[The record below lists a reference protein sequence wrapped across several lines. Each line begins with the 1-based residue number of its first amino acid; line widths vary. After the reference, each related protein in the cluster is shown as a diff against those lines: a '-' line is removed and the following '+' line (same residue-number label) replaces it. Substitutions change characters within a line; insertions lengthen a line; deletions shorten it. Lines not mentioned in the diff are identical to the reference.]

1 MENTNNETGFVSI
14 GTTTNTNEP
23 STIKIVKP
31 DILVEI
37 DNLKKKVVELL
48 EAEKLEKLATAQNP
62 RTLEE
67 VFMALDAKLQEILVA
82 INSIRVFPIVYPQP
96 TITPDPNPYPSPYE
110 PWRIPGPTWIC
121 HQKET
126 TCSHGSESK

>member
-1 MENTNNETGFVSI
+1 MENTNNEAGFVSI

-67 VFMALDAKLQEILVA
+67 VFKALDAKLQEILVA
-82 INSIRVFPIVYPQP
+82 INSIMNPGEYLGPHGYAIKRRQHAVMAANRSNQKCPSGAVY
-96 TITPDPNPYPSPYE
+96 
-110 PWRIPGPTWIC
+110 
-121 HQKET
+121 
-126 TCSHGSESK
+126 